1 MIFKILLDYQKV
13 QNNFLKVWQ
22 VLECLGRF
30 KIFFYDFQKPPGLP
44 EGPNWLF
51 WSLTS
56 PGMSLKLQNIFLW
69 FLKVSWIAWR
79 SKMIFLTFDKSWN
92 VSEASKYFLWFLKV
106 SWIAWRSK
114 IIFLKFDKSWFFLEA
129 SKYFSMIFKSLLDCL
144 KVQNNFLEVLQVLEC
159 LGSSKYFSMIFES
172 LLDYQKSKI
181 TIMQFDKSS
190 NIFQWSYK
198 ANQVF

>member
-1 MIFKILLDYQKV
+1 MKFDSSWKALEASKYFSMIFKSFLDCLKV
-13 QNNFLKVWQ
+13 QNDCLDVWQ

-79 SKMIFLTFDKSWN
+79 SKIIFLKFYKSWNVLEASKYYSMIFISLLDCLKSKMIFLTFDKSKN
-92 VSEASKYFLWFLKV
+92 
-106 SWIAWRSK
+106 
-114 IIFLKFDKSWFFLEA
+114 
-129 SKYFSMIFKSLLDCL
+129 
-144 KVQNNFLEVLQVLEC
+144 VLED
-159 LGSSKYFSMIFES
+159 S
-172 LLDYQKSKI
+172 
-181 TIMQFDKSS
+181 
-190 NIFQWSYK
+190 
-198 ANQVF
+198 